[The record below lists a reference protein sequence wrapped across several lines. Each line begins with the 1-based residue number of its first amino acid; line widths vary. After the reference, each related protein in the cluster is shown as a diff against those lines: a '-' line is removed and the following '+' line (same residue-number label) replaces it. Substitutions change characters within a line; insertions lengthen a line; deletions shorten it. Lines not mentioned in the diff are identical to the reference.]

1 MNVEMSDIVF
11 LGVVVIVAAV
21 ALLVGVALGAYSAFR
36 QTKDDEAKA
45 WDKGYNAGSRDAV
58 SALTGLN
65 SEDGPRTL
73 NPHRLRG
80 PFPRR
85 TKAEDVPHV

>member
-1 MNVEMSDIVF
+1 MNLEMSDIVF
-11 LGVVVIVAAV
+11 LGIVLVVGAV
-21 ALLVGVALGAYSAFR
+21 ALIVGAGMGAYAAFR

-58 SALTGLN
+58 SALSGLN

-80 PFPRR
+80 PFPRG
-85 TKAEDVPHV
+85 TKTDAPHV